1 MDIRLP
7 ACHSCLSSI
16 HLNHKTP
23 KPKTTKIHSSV
34 RQNQGKKKKTHQKNT
49 APITQREIDKKLAKI
64 LAASEPVYSSHRL
77 STDTKQKTQTPPAQN
92 VPGSRLV
99 SLRRRRKKK
108 EPDLQRWI
116 KWRRGHAQRAA
127 PWPKNYATTANP
139 KMLAAELYSE
149 NTHSKAIHSESL
161 SQ

>member
-1 MDIRLP
+1 MNWFIVATDCRQT
-7 ACHSCLSSI
+7 S
-16 HLNHKTP
+16 NK
-23 KPKTTKIHSSV
+23 KP
-34 RQNQGKKKKTHQKNT
+34 
-49 APITQREIDKKLAKI
+49 
-64 LAASEPVYSSHRL
+64 
-77 STDTKQKTQTPPAQN
+77 KTQTPPVQY

-108 EPDLQRWI
+108 EPDLQRWR

-149 NTHSKAIHSESL
+149 KHTLQIHSLGKLIAIGDLRVLNGYHET
-161 SQ
+161 

>member
-1 MDIRLP
+1 VNWFIVATDCRQT
-7 ACHSCLSSI
+7 S
-16 HLNHKTP
+16 NK
-23 KPKTTKIHSSV
+23 KP
-34 RQNQGKKKKTHQKNT
+34 
-49 APITQREIDKKLAKI
+49 
-64 LAASEPVYSSHRL
+64 
-77 STDTKQKTQTPPAQN
+77 KTQTPPVQY

-108 EPDLQRWI
+108 EPDLQRWR

-149 NTHSKAIHSESL
+149 KHTLQIHSLGKLIAIGDLRVLNGYHET
-161 SQ
+161 